1 MGMMKNL
8 AQKLAPYN
16 ISVND
21 VAPALIEETG
31 MLPNADAIPG
41 GAGSIPL
48 GRMVSLSSSL
58 AVFFSFHSTRVVVEF
73 GMEVTCGKE
82 GV

>member
-8 AQKLAPYN
+8 SQKLAPYN

-41 GAGSIPL
+41 GKESIPL
-48 GRMVSLSSSL
+48 QRMGQPGEIANVVRMLVTTGYMTGQSLVIAGGL
-58 AVFFSFHSTRVVVEF
+58 
-73 GMEVTCGKE
+73 K
-82 GV
+82 